1 MADDDG
7 DDRLMT
13 QEAFSDAHLRNDLR
27 FVEDGAELMEYLR
40 HQGRYSDPAAAP
52 RPGLILLDLNMP
64 KKDGWEALQEIKADP
79 NLKRIRIVVLTTS
92 KEEEDIYRSYD
103 LGAASYIQKPV
114 TSEALVKVI
123 KTLGRYWLDIVEL
136 PGDPDAASAPSI
148 RVLLVEDDEDDYCL
162 TRELLAEVPGYRV
175 ELEWAASYEAGLSAL
190 ARRAHD
196 VCLLDYRLGE
206 RSGLDLLRQAAAEDF
221 GTPFIV
227 LTGYSAFEL
236 DVEAMRAGA
245 ADYLLKDR
253 IDAAA
258 LERAIRY
265 TLERKRDHEAL
276 ANFNLLLEHRVQERT
291 TELEQANAALR
302 AAIDR
307 SGQAEEGLKESQERL
322 RLAMATAQ
330 MGYHYRDF
338 ETGMAI
344 YSDQLGALCGL
355 PSGSSFANYEQFLN
369 AVHPDDRER
378 VAEAVARATRDD
390 MDYVHEYRVIQ
401 PNGAVRWLADR
412 GRVYRDEHG
421 ERLYVLGLAW
431 DVTARKEAEIEREA
445 LYAEER
451 RLRER
456 AEAADRAKDD
466 FLALVSHELRTP
478 LNAIV
483 AWLHILETTP
493 EPDAATLAKAT
504 AFLKRSVDQQR
515 RLIGDLLDTARIASG
530 KLQLEVRALDPAA
543 VAEAA
548 LEVVRSAAE
557 ARGVEIYT
565 LIDAN
570 AGPIT
575 GDAGRLQQVL
585 WNLLSNAIK
594 FTPRGGR
601 VHLRIERVDPHVRI
615 VVSDTGAGI
624 DPELLPFVFD
634 RFRQSDTSSKRRHG
648 GLGLGLA
655 LVHYLV
661 QLHGGSVRAESPGED
676 RGATFIV
683 ELPVRAVR
691 LPAPSVPPAA
701 AGLGAREVEEEA
713 APGGAQTPSLA
724 GVRLLVVDD
733 QEDAREALA
742 TLLARHGAEVSAAS
756 SGSEALALLAQGVE
770 SAPPHVLVCD
780 IAMPELDGYA
790 VIGQLRALEKEHRI
804 PLSAQIPAIALT
816 AYAQP
821 KDRVRALRA
830 GFQTH
835 LAKPVDPAELIRVI
849 ASLVNEDV
857 KLPA

>member
-1 MADDDG
+1 MQA
-7 DDRLMT
+7 
-13 QEAFSDAHLRNDLR
+13 EA
-27 FVEDGAELMEYLR
+27 
-40 HQGRYSDPAAAP
+40 QAAP
-52 RPGLILLDLNMP
+52 L
-64 KKDGWEALQEIKADP
+64 
-79 NLKRIRIVVLTTS
+79 
-92 KEEEDIYRSYD
+92 
-103 LGAASYIQKPV
+103 
-114 TSEALVKVI
+114 
-123 KTLGRYWLDIVEL
+123 
-136 PGDPDAASAPSI
+136 
-148 RVLLVEDDEDDYCL
+148 RVLLVEDDEDDYRL

-175 ELEWAASYEAGLSAL
+175 ELDWATSYEAGLSAL

-196 VCLLDYRLGE
+196 VCLLDYRLGKNT
-206 RSGLDLLRQAAAEDF
+206 GLDLLHWAAAE
-221 GTPFIV
+221 GNQTPFIL
-227 LTGYSAFEL
+227 LTGQGAFEV
-236 DVEAMRAGA
+236 DREAMRAGA
-245 ADYLLKDR
+245 ADYLQKDR

-265 TLERKRDHEAL
+265 TLERKRDREAL
-276 ANFNLLLEHRVQERT
+276 ANFNQLLEHRVQERT

-302 AAIDR
+302 AAMDR
-307 SGQAEEGLKESQERL
+307 SRQAEEGLKESQERL
-322 RLAMATAQ
+322 RLAMTTAQ

-344 YSDQLGALCGL
+344 YSDQLGGLCGL

-369 AVHPDDRER
+369 AVHPHDRER
-378 VAEAVARATRDD
+378 VAETVARATREDT
-390 MDYVHEYRVIQ
+390 DYVHEYRIIR
-401 PNGAVRWLADR
+401 PDGTMRWLADR

-421 ERLYVLGLAW
+421 ERLYALGLAW
-431 DVTARKEAEIEREA
+431 DVTARREAEMEREA

-451 RLRER
+451 RLREG

-515 RLIGDLLDTARIASG
+515 RLIADLLDTARITSG
-530 KLQLEVRALDPAA
+530 KLQLEVRALEPAA

-565 LIDAN
+565 LIDPK

-634 RFRQSDTSSKRRHG
+634 RFRQSDSSSKRRHG

-661 QLHGGSVRAESPGED
+661 QLHGGSVRAESPGEG

-701 AGLGAREVEEEA
+701 AGLGGREVEEEA
-713 APGGAQTPSLA
+713 APGGAQTPSLT

>member
-1 MADDDG
+1 M
-7 DDRLMT
+7 
-13 QEAFSDAHLRNDLR
+13 Q
-27 FVEDGAELMEYLR
+27 AE
-40 HQGRYSDPAAAP
+40 
-52 RPGLILLDLNMP
+52 
-64 KKDGWEALQEIKADP
+64 
-79 NLKRIRIVVLTTS
+79 
-92 KEEEDIYRSYD
+92 
-103 LGAASYIQKPV
+103 
-114 TSEALVKVI
+114 
-123 KTLGRYWLDIVEL
+123 
-136 PGDPDAASAPSI
+136 ASAPSI
-148 RVLLVEDDEDDYCL
+148 RVLLVEDDEDDYRL
-162 TRELLAEVPGYRV
+162 TRELLAEVPGYRI
-175 ELEWAASYEAGLSAL
+175 ELDWADSYEAGLTAL
-190 ARRAHD
+190 ARRAYD

-206 RSGLDLLRQAAAEDF
+206 CTGLDLLRRAVAEDY

-276 ANFNLLLEHRVQERT
+276 ANFNQLLEHRVQERT
-291 TELEQANAALR
+291 AELEQANAALR
-302 AAIDR
+302 AAMDR
-307 SGQAEEGLKESQERL
+307 SRQAEEGLKESQERL
-322 RLAMATAQ
+322 RLAVATAQ

-378 VAEAVARATRDD
+378 VAEAVARATREDT
-390 MDYVHEYRVIQ
+390 DYVHEYRIIQ

-421 ERLYVLGLAW
+421 ERLYALGLAW

-478 LNAIV
+478 LNAMV

-530 KLQLEVRALDPAA
+530 KLQLEVRALDPAV

-601 VHLRIERVDPHVRI
+601 VHLRIERVDPHVRV

-683 ELPVRAVR
+683 DLPVRAVR

-701 AGLGAREVEEEA
+701 ARLGGPEVEERPRPA
-713 APGGAQTPSLA
+713 A
-724 GVRLLVVDD
+724 R
-733 QEDAREALA
+733 
-742 TLLARHGAEVSAAS
+742 RH
-756 SGSEALALLAQGVE
+756 
-770 SAPPHVLVCD
+770 
-780 IAMPELDGYA
+780 
-790 VIGQLRALEKEHRI
+790 
-804 PLSAQIPAIALT
+804 PLSPVCGCWWWTIRRTRARPW
-816 AYAQP
+816 P
-821 KDRVRALRA
+821 RCWRVTGPR
-830 GFQTH
+830 
-835 LAKPVDPAELIRVI
+835 
-849 ASLVNEDV
+849 
-857 KLPA
+857 

>member
-1 MADDDG
+1 MQG
-7 DDRLMT
+7 
-13 QEAFSDAHLRNDLR
+13 EA
-27 FVEDGAELMEYLR
+27 
-40 HQGRYSDPAAAP
+40 Q
-52 RPGLILLDLNMP
+52 
-64 KKDGWEALQEIKADP
+64 ALP
-79 NLKRIRIVVLTTS
+79 
-92 KEEEDIYRSYD
+92 
-103 LGAASYIQKPV
+103 
-114 TSEALVKVI
+114 
-123 KTLGRYWLDIVEL
+123 
-136 PGDPDAASAPSI
+136 I
-148 RVLLVEDDEDDYCL
+148 RVLLVEDDEDDYRL
-162 TRELLAEVPGYRV
+162 TRELLAEVPGYRI
-175 ELEWAASYEAGLSAL
+175 ELDWAESYEAGLSAL
-190 ARRAHD
+190 ARRTHD

-206 RSGLDLLRQAAAEDF
+206 CTGLDLLRRAAAENF

-236 DVEAMRAGA
+236 DIEAMRAGA

-265 TLERKRDHEAL
+265 TLERRRDREAL
-276 ANFNLLLEHRVQERT
+276 ANFNQLLERRVQERT
-291 TELEQANAALR
+291 TELKQANAALQAEMQR
-302 AAIDR
+302 AR
-307 SGQAEEGLKESQERL
+307 QAEEGLKESQERL
-322 RLAMATAQ
+322 RLAMTTAQ

-344 YSDQLGALCGL
+344 YSDQLGELCGL
-355 PSGSSFANYEQFLN
+355 PSESSFANYEQFLS
-369 AVHPDDRER
+369 AVHSDDRER
-378 VAEAVARATRDD
+378 VAETMARATREDT
-390 MDYVHEYRVIQ
+390 DYVHEYRIIR
-401 PNGAVRWLADR
+401 PDGTVRWLADR
-412 GRVYRDEHG
+412 GRVYRDEQG
-421 ERLYVLGLAW
+421 QPLYGIGLAW
-431 DVTARKEAEIEREA
+431 DITARKEAEMERDA

-478 LNAIV
+478 LNAMV

-504 AFLKRSVDQQR
+504 GFLKRSVDQQR

-530 KLQLEVRALDPAA
+530 KLQLEVRALEPAA
-543 VAEAA
+543 VAETA

-557 ARGVEIYT
+557 ARGIEIYT
-565 LIDAN
+565 LIDAY
-570 AGPIT
+570 AGPIM

-601 VHLRIERVDPHVRI
+601 VQLHIERVDPHVRI
-615 VVSDTGAGI
+615 DVSDTGAGI
-624 DPELLPFVFD
+624 DPELLPFIFE
-634 RFRQSDTSSKRRHG
+634 RFRQSDTSSRRRHG

-655 LVHYLV
+655 LVRELV
-661 QLHGGSVRAESPGED
+661 ELHGGSVRVESPGLG
-676 RGATFIV
+676 RGTTFTV
-683 ELPVRAVR
+683 DLPVRAVR
-691 LPAPSVPPAA
+691 LPAPPVSPT
-701 AGLGAREVEEEA
+701 
-713 APGGAQTPSLA
+713 PGGEGRKIDEQAEAPSLV

-742 TLLARHGAEVSAAS
+742 TVLARHGAEVSATG
-756 SGSEALALLAQGVE
+756 SGREALALLAETLE

-790 VIGQLRALEKEHRI
+790 VMGRLRALEKEHRI
-804 PLSAQIPAIALT
+804 PLSEQIPAIALT

-835 LAKPVDPAELIRVI
+835 LAKPVEPEELIRII
-849 ASLVNEDV
+849 ASLVNENV
-857 KLPA
+857 MPGLRKSKR

>member
-1 MADDDG
+1 MA
-7 DDRLMT
+7 
-13 QEAFSDAHLRNDLR
+13 EA
-27 FVEDGAELMEYLR
+27 
-40 HQGRYSDPAAAP
+40 QAP
-52 RPGLILLDLNMP
+52 P
-64 KKDGWEALQEIKADP
+64 
-79 NLKRIRIVVLTTS
+79 
-92 KEEEDIYRSYD
+92 
-103 LGAASYIQKPV
+103 
-114 TSEALVKVI
+114 
-123 KTLGRYWLDIVEL
+123 
-136 PGDPDAASAPSI
+136 I
-148 RVLLVEDDEDDYCL
+148 RVLLVEDDEDDYRL

-175 ELEWAASYEAGLSAL
+175 ELDWAPSFEAGLTAL

-206 RSGLDLLRQAAAEDF
+206 CSGLDLLRRAAAEDY
-221 GTPFIV
+221 GIPFIL
-227 LTGYSAFEL
+227 LTGHSAFEL

-265 TLERKRDHEAL
+265 TLERKRNREAL
-276 ANFNLLLEHRVQERT
+276 ANFNQLLERRVQERT
-291 TELEQANAALR
+291 TELEQSNAAL
-302 AAIDR
+302 
-307 SGQAEEGLKESQERL
+307 QAEMQRCRDAEEALKESQERL
-322 RLAMATAQ
+322 RLAMTTAQ

-344 YSDQLGALCGL
+344 YSDQLGGLCGL
-355 PSGSSFANYEQFLN
+355 PPGSSFATYEQFLN

-378 VAEAVARATRDD
+378 VAETVARASRQDT
-390 MDYVHEYRVIQ
+390 DYVDEFRMIW
-401 PNGAVRWLADR
+401 PDGTVRWLSDR

-421 ERLYVLGLAW
+421 QPLYGIGLAW
-431 DVTARKEAEIEREA
+431 DITARKEAEMEREA
-445 LYAEER
+445 LYAEEQ

-483 AWLHILETTP
+483 LWLNILETTP
-493 EPDAATLAKAT
+493 EPDAPALARAT
-504 AFLKRSVDQQR
+504 AYLKRSVDQQR
-515 RLIGDLLDTARIASG
+515 RLIDDLLDSARITSG

-543 VAEAA
+543 IAEAA
-548 LEVVRSAAE
+548 LDVVRPAAE

-565 LIDAN
+565 HIDAHT
-570 AGPIT
+570 GPIT
-575 GDAGRLQQVL
+575 GDAGRLQQVV

-601 VHLRIERVDPHVRI
+601 VHLHIERVEPFVRI

-624 DPELLPFVFD
+624 TREFLPLVFD
-634 RFRQSDTSSKRRHG
+634 RFRQSDSSSKGRHG

-661 QLHGGSVRAESPGED
+661 QLHGGSVRAESPGQG
-676 RGATFIV
+676 RGTTFTV
-683 ELPVRAVR
+683 DLPVRAVR
-691 LPAPSVPPAA
+691 LPVPPVLPASAGGGRKVEDEAAA
-701 AGLGAREVEEEA
+701 AGAK
-713 APGGAQTPSLA
+713 TPLLA
-724 GVRLLVVDD
+724 GMRLLVVDD

-742 TLLARHGAEVSAAS
+742 TMLARHGAEVSAAG
-756 SGSEALALLAQGVE
+756 SGREALALLAESLE

-790 VIGQLRALEKEHRI
+790 VIGQLRALEKERLI
-804 PLSAQIPAIALT
+804 PLSAQVPAIALT

-821 KDRVRALRA
+821 KDRVRALGA

-835 LAKPVDPAELIRVI
+835 LAKPVEPVELIRVI
-849 ASLVNEDV
+849 ASLVNENV
-857 KLPA
+857 KQGSG

>member
-1 MADDDG
+1 MLA
-7 DDRLMT
+7 
-13 QEAFSDAHLRNDLR
+13 EAQA
-27 FVEDGAELMEYLR
+27 
-40 HQGRYSDPAAAP
+40 PA
-52 RPGLILLDLNMP
+52 
-64 KKDGWEALQEIKADP
+64 
-79 NLKRIRIVVLTTS
+79 
-92 KEEEDIYRSYD
+92 
-103 LGAASYIQKPV
+103 
-114 TSEALVKVI
+114 
-123 KTLGRYWLDIVEL
+123 
-136 PGDPDAASAPSI
+136 I
-148 RVLLVEDDEDDYCL
+148 RVLLVEDDEDDYRL
-162 TRELLAEVPGYRV
+162 TRELLAELPGYRV
-175 ELEWAASYEAGLSAL
+175 ELDWAPSYEAGLTAL

-206 RSGLDLLRQAAAEDF
+206 CSGLDLLRRAVAEDY
-221 GTPFIV
+221 GIPFIL
-227 LTGYSAFEL
+227 LTGYGGAFGL
-236 DVEAMRAGA
+236 DVEAMREGA

-253 IDAAA
+253 IDAPA

-265 TLERKRDHEAL
+265 TLERKRDREAL
-276 ANFNLLLEHRVQERT
+276 ANFNQLLERRVQERT
-291 TELEQANAALR
+291 TELEQANAALL
-302 AAIDR
+302 AEMQR
-307 SGQAEEGLKESQERL
+307 SRHAEEGLKESQERL

-355 PSGSSFANYEQFLN
+355 PSGSSFATYEQFLS
-369 AVHPDDRER
+369 AVYPDDRER
-378 VAEAVARATRDD
+378 LKESVARAAREDT
-390 MDYVHEYRVIQ
+390 DYVHEYRIIR
-401 PNGAVRWLADR
+401 PDGTVRWLADR
-412 GRVYRDEHG
+412 GRVYRDEQV
-421 ERLYVLGLAW
+421 EPLYGIGLAW
-431 DVTARKEAEIEREA
+431 DITARKEAEMEREA
-445 LYAEER
+445 LHAEER

-483 AWLHILETTP
+483 LWLNILETTP
-493 EPDAATLAKAT
+493 EPDAAALARAT
-504 AFLKRSVDQQR
+504 AFLKRSVDHQR
-515 RLIGDLLDTARIASG
+515 RLIDDLLDTARIASG
-530 KLQLEVRALDPAA
+530 KLQIKVRALDPAA

-557 ARGVEIYT
+557 ARGVEIHT
-565 LIDAN
+565 LIDPN

-601 VHLRIERVDPHVRI
+601 VHLHIERADPHVRI
-615 VVSDTGAGI
+615 VVGDTGSGI

-634 RFRQSDTSSKRRHG
+634 RFRQSDSSGRRRHG

-661 QLHGGSVRAESPGED
+661 QLHGGSVRAESAG
-676 RGATFIV
+676 RGRGTTITV
-683 ELPVRAVR
+683 ELPVRDVG
-691 LPAPSVPPAA
+691 LPVPPVPPAP
-701 AGLGAREVEEEA
+701 AGEGRKVEAEAA
-713 APGGAQTPSLA
+713 APGAQIPSLA

-742 TLLARHGAEVSAAS
+742 TVLARHGAEVSAAG
-756 SGSEALALLAQGVE
+756 SGREALALLAEGLE
-770 SAPPHVLVCD
+770 SAPPHLLVCD

-790 VIGQLRALEKEHRI
+790 VIGRLRALEKEHRI
-804 PLSAQIPAIALT
+804 PLFAQIPAIALT

-835 LAKPVDPAELIRVI
+835 LAKPVEPAELIRVI
-849 ASLVNEDV
+849 ASLVNESV
-857 KLPA
+857 KQPAYAQAPAPS

>member
-1 MADDDG
+1 MQA
-7 DDRLMT
+7 
-13 QEAFSDAHLRNDLR
+13 EA
-27 FVEDGAELMEYLR
+27 
-40 HQGRYSDPAAAP
+40 PAP
-52 RPGLILLDLNMP
+52 P
-64 KKDGWEALQEIKADP
+64 
-79 NLKRIRIVVLTTS
+79 
-92 KEEEDIYRSYD
+92 
-103 LGAASYIQKPV
+103 
-114 TSEALVKVI
+114 
-123 KTLGRYWLDIVEL
+123 
-136 PGDPDAASAPSI
+136 I
-148 RVLLVEDDEDDYCL
+148 RVLLVEDDEDDYRL
-162 TRELLAEVPGYRV
+162 TRELLAEVPGYRI
-175 ELEWAASYEAGLSAL
+175 ELDWAESYEAGLSAL

-206 RSGLDLLRQAAAEDF
+206 CTGLDLLRRAAAEDY
-221 GTPFIV
+221 GIPFIV

-265 TLERKRDHEAL
+265 TLERKRDREAL
-276 ANFNLLLEHRVQERT
+276 ANFNQLLEHRVQERT

-307 SGQAEEGLKESQERL
+307 SRQAEEGLKESQERL

-355 PSGSSFANYEQFLN
+355 PSGSSFPNYEQFLN

-378 VAEAVARATRDD
+378 VAEAVARATREDT
-390 MDYVHEYRVIQ
+390 DYVHEYRIIQ

-421 ERLYVLGLAW
+421 ERLYALGLAW

-530 KLQLEVRALDPAA
+530 KLQLEVRALDPAV

-701 AGLGAREVEEEA
+701 AGLGGREVEEEA

-742 TLLARHGAEVSAAS
+742 TLLARHGAEVSAAG
-756 SGSEALALLAQGVE
+756 SGSEALALLAEEPRKRAAARARLRHRDARAGRLCGDRQTPGLGE
-770 SAPPHVLVCD
+770 GAPD
-780 IAMPELDGYA
+780 
-790 VIGQLRALEKEHRI
+790 
-804 PLSAQIPAIALT
+804 T
-816 AYAQP
+816 A
-821 KDRVRALRA
+821 VRADPGDRA
-830 GFQTH
+830 HGLCAAQGPGTRATRGLPDAPREARRACGADTGHREPREREREAAGIAVQT
-835 LAKPVDPAELIRVI
+835 PAP
-849 ASLVNEDV
+849 S
-857 KLPA
+857 

>member
-1 MADDDG
+1 M
-7 DDRLMT
+7 
-13 QEAFSDAHLRNDLR
+13 Q
-27 FVEDGAELMEYLR
+27 AET
-40 HQGRYSDPAAAP
+40 PAP
-52 RPGLILLDLNMP
+52 P
-64 KKDGWEALQEIKADP
+64 
-79 NLKRIRIVVLTTS
+79 
-92 KEEEDIYRSYD
+92 
-103 LGAASYIQKPV
+103 
-114 TSEALVKVI
+114 
-123 KTLGRYWLDIVEL
+123 
-136 PGDPDAASAPSI
+136 I
-148 RVLLVEDDEDDYCL
+148 RVLLIEDDEDDYRL

-190 ARRAHD
+190 ARRQHD

-206 RSGLDLLRQAAAEDF
+206 CTGLDLLRRAAAEDY
-221 GTPFIV
+221 GIPFIL

-253 IDAAA
+253 IDAAT

-265 TLERKRDHEAL
+265 ALERKRDRDTL
-276 ANFNLLLEHRVQERT
+276 RKFNELLEHRVQERT
-291 TELEQANAALR
+291 AELEQANAALQ
-302 AAIDR
+302 AETHR
-307 SGQAEEGLKESQERL
+307 SRQAEEELKESQERL
-322 RLAMATAQ
+322 RLAMTTAQ

-344 YSDQLGALCGL
+344 YSDQLGGLCGL
-355 PSGSSFANYEQFLN
+355 PPGSSFATYEQFLN
-369 AVHPDDRER
+369 AVHADDRER
-378 VAEAVARATRDD
+378 VAETVAQAARDD
-390 MDYVHEYRVIQ
+390 TDYVEEFRIIR
-401 PNGAVRWLADR
+401 PDGAVRWLADR

-421 ERLYVLGLAW
+421 EPLYRIGLAW
-431 DVTARKEAEIEREA
+431 DITAAKEAEIEREA
-445 LYAEER
+445 LYAEEQ

-466 FLALVSHELRTP
+466 FLALLSHELRTP
-478 LNAIV
+478 LNAMV
-483 AWLHILETTP
+483 AWLHVLETTP
-493 EPDAATLAKAT
+493 EPDAAALAKAT

-515 RLIGDLLDTARIASG
+515 RLIDDLLDSARITRG

-565 LIDAN
+565 LIDAH

-575 GDAGRLQQVL
+575 GDAGRLQQVV

-601 VHLRIERVDPHVRI
+601 VHLHIERVDSHVRI
-615 VVSDTGAGI
+615 VVGDTGVGI

-634 RFRQSDTSSKRRHG
+634 RFRQSDTSSRRRQG

-655 LVHYLV
+655 LVREMV
-661 QLHGGSVRAESPGED
+661 ALHGGSVQAESPGLG
-676 RGATFIV
+676 RGTTFTV
-683 ELPVRAVR
+683 DLPLRAVS
-691 LPAPSVPPAA
+691 LPAPPAPPAA
-701 AGLGAREVEEEA
+701 AEGGRRVEAEIA
-713 APGGAQTPSLA
+713 VSSAKTPSLA

-742 TLLARHGAEVSAAS
+742 TVLARHGAEVSAAG
-756 SGSEALALLAQGVE
+756 SGCEALALLAE
-770 SAPPHVLVCD
+770 SLKSAPPHVLVCD

-790 VIGQLRALEKEHRI
+790 VMGKLRALEKEHRI
-804 PLSAQIPAIALT
+804 PLSAQVPAIALT

-821 KDRVRALRA
+821 KDRVQALRA

-835 LAKPVDPAELIRVI
+835 LAKPVEPAALIRAI
-849 ASLVNEDV
+849 ASLVNE
-857 KLPA
+857 KQPA

>member
-1 MADDDG
+1 MQA
-7 DDRLMT
+7 
-13 QEAFSDAHLRNDLR
+13 EA
-27 FVEDGAELMEYLR
+27 
-40 HQGRYSDPAAAP
+40 Q
-52 RPGLILLDLNMP
+52 
-64 KKDGWEALQEIKADP
+64 
-79 NLKRIRIVVLTTS
+79 
-92 KEEEDIYRSYD
+92 
-103 LGAASYIQKPV
+103 
-114 TSEALVKVI
+114 
-123 KTLGRYWLDIVEL
+123 
-136 PGDPDAASAPSI
+136 APSI
-148 RVLLVEDDEDDYCL
+148 RVLLVEDDEDDYRL

-206 RSGLDLLRQAAAEDF
+206 CTGLDLLRRAAAEDY
-221 GTPFIV
+221 GIPFIV
-227 LTGYSAFEL
+227 LTGYGAFEH
-236 DVEAMRAGA
+236 DAEAMREGA

-344 YSDQLGALCGL
+344 YSDQLGGLCGL

-369 AVHPDDRER
+369 AVHPHDRER
-378 VAEAVARATRDD
+378 VAETVARATREDT
-390 MDYVHEYRVIQ
+390 DYVHEYRIIR
-401 PNGAVRWLADR
+401 PDGTVRWLADR

-421 ERLYVLGLAW
+421 ERLYALGLAW
-431 DVTARKEAEIEREA
+431 DVTARREAEMEREA

-451 RLRER
+451 RLREG

-515 RLIGDLLDTARIASG
+515 RLIADLLDTARITSG
-530 KLQLEVRALDPAA
+530 KLQLEVRALEPAA

-565 LIDAN
+565 LIDPK

-634 RFRQSDTSSKRRHG
+634 RFRQSDSSSKRRHG

-661 QLHGGSVRAESPGED
+661 QLHGGSVRAESPGEG

-701 AGLGAREVEEEA
+701 AGLGGGEVEEA
-713 APGGAQTPSLA
+713 APGGAQTPSLV
-724 GVRLLVVDD
+724 GVP
-733 QEDAREALA
+733 
-742 TLLARHGAEVSAAS
+742 VS
-756 SGSEALALLAQGVE
+756 
-770 SAPPHVLVCD
+770 
-780 IAMPELDGYA
+780 Y
-790 VIGQLRALEKEHRI
+790 
-804 PLSAQIPAIALT
+804 
-816 AYAQP
+816 
-821 KDRVRALRA
+821 
-830 GFQTH
+830 TH
-835 LAKPVDPAELIRVI
+835 LT
-849 ASLVNEDV
+849 
-857 KLPA
+857 LPTKRIV

>member
-1 MADDDG
+1 M
-7 DDRLMT
+7 
-13 QEAFSDAHLRNDLR
+13 
-27 FVEDGAELMEYLR
+27 
-40 HQGRYSDPAAAP
+40 
-52 RPGLILLDLNMP
+52 PG
-64 KKDGWEALQEIKADP
+64 K
-79 NLKRIRIVVLTTS
+79 
-92 KEEEDIYRSYD
+92 
-103 LGAASYIQKPV
+103 
-114 TSEALVKVI
+114 
-123 KTLGRYWLDIVEL
+123 
-136 PGDPDAASAPSI
+136 APSI
-148 RVLLVEDDEDDYCL
+148 RVLLVEDDEDDYRL
-162 TRELLAEVPGYRV
+162 TRELLAEVPGYRIK
-175 ELEWAASYEAGLSAL
+175 LDWADSYEAGLTAL
-190 ARRAHD
+190 ARRTHD

-206 RSGLDLLRQAAAEDF
+206 CTGLDLLRRAAAEDY

-265 TLERKRDHEAL
+265 TLERKRDREAL
-276 ANFNLLLEHRVQERT
+276 ANFNQLLEQRVQERT

-302 AAIDR
+302 AAVDR
-307 SGQAEEGLKESQERL
+307 SRQAEEELKESQERL
-322 RLAMATAQ
+322 HLAMATAQ

-378 VAEAVARATRDD
+378 VARATREDT
-390 MDYVHEYRVIQ
+390 DYVHEYRVIQ

-543 VAEAA
+543 VAEAT

-565 LIDAN
+565 LIDPN

-601 VHLRIERVDPHVRI
+601 VQLHIERVDPHVRI
-615 VVSDTGAGI
+615 AVSDTGAGI
-624 DPELLPFVFD
+624 DSELLPFVFD
-634 RFRQSDTSSKRRHG
+634 RFRQSDTSSRRRHG

-655 LVHYLV
+655 LVRELV
-661 QLHGGSVRAESPGED
+661 ELHGGSVRVESPGQG
-676 RGATFIV
+676 RGTTFTV
-683 ELPVRAVR
+683 DLPIRAVR
-691 LPAPSVPPAA
+691 LPASPLPPAVA
-701 AGLGAREVEEEA
+701 EEGGKVEDEA
-713 APGGAQTPSLA
+713 APSGAKTSSLA

-742 TLLARHGAEVSAAS
+742 TVLARHGAEVSAAS
-756 SGSEALALLAQGVE
+756 SGSEALALLTEGLE

-790 VIGQLRALEKEHRI
+790 VIGQLRALEKERRI
-804 PLSAQIPAIALT
+804 PLSAQVPAIALT

-821 KDRVRALRA
+821 KDRVHALRA

-835 LAKPVDPAELIRVI
+835 LAKPVEPAELVRVI
-849 ASLVNEDV
+849 AGLVNENV
-857 KLPA
+857 KKRVQTPAPS

>member
-1 MADDDG
+1 MQA
-7 DDRLMT
+7 
-13 QEAFSDAHLRNDLR
+13 EA
-27 FVEDGAELMEYLR
+27 
-40 HQGRYSDPAAAP
+40 QAP
-52 RPGLILLDLNMP
+52 P
-64 KKDGWEALQEIKADP
+64 
-79 NLKRIRIVVLTTS
+79 
-92 KEEEDIYRSYD
+92 
-103 LGAASYIQKPV
+103 
-114 TSEALVKVI
+114 
-123 KTLGRYWLDIVEL
+123 
-136 PGDPDAASAPSI
+136 I
-148 RVLLVEDDEDDYCL
+148 RVLLVEDDEDDYRL

-175 ELEWAASYEAGLSAL
+175 HLDWAPSYEAGLTAL

-206 RSGLDLLRQAAAEDF
+206 CTGLDLLRRAAAEDYRI
-221 GTPFIV
+221 PFIL
-227 LTGYSAFEL
+227 LTGHSAFEL

-245 ADYLLKDR
+245 ADYLQKDR
-253 IDAAA
+253 IDATA

-265 TLERKRDHEAL
+265 TLERKRDREAL
-276 ANFNLLLEHRVQERT
+276 ANFNQLLEHRVQERT
-291 TELEQANAALR
+291 TELEQANAALQ
-302 AAIDR
+302 AAMHR
-307 SGQAEEGLKESQERL
+307 SHQAEEGLKESQERL
-322 RLAMATAQ
+322 RLAMSTAQ

-338 ETGMAI
+338 ESGRAI
-344 YSDQLGALCGL
+344 YSDQLGGLCGL
-355 PSGSSFANYEQFLN
+355 PPGSSFANYEQFLN
-369 AVHPDDRER
+369 AVHPGDRER
-378 VAEAVARATRDD
+378 VAETVARAAREDT
-390 MDYVHEYRVIQ
+390 DYVEEFRIIRPDGTVH
-401 PNGAVRWLADR
+401 WLADR

-421 ERLYVLGLAW
+421 APLYGIGLAW
-431 DVTARKEAEIEREA
+431 DITAAKEAELEREA

-478 LNAIV
+478 LNAMV
-483 AWLHILETTP
+483 TWLHILETTP
-493 EPDAATLAKAT
+493 EPDAAAALAKAT
-504 AFLKRSVDQQR
+504 PFLKRSVDQQR
-515 RLIGDLLDTARIASG
+515 RLIEDLLDSARITSG
-530 KLQLEVRALDPAA
+530 KLHLEVRALDPAA

-548 LEVVRSAAE
+548 LDVVRSAAE
-557 ARGVEIYT
+557 ARGIEIYT
-565 LIDAN
+565 LIDAH

-575 GDAGRLQQVL
+575 GDAERLQQVL

-601 VHLRIERVDPHVRI
+601 VHLRIERVDRLVRI

-624 DPELLPFVFD
+624 DPELLPFVFE
-634 RFRQSDTSSKRRHG
+634 RFRQSDTSSTRRHG

-655 LVHYLV
+655 LVREMV
-661 QLHGGSVRAESPGED
+661 ALHGGSVRAESPGLG
-676 RGATFIV
+676 RGTTFTL

-691 LPAPSVPPAA
+691 LPAPPFPPPAP
-701 AGLGAREVEEEA
+701 ARGGRKVEDEA
-713 APGGAQTPSLA
+713 AVSSAKTPSLA
-724 GVRLLVVDD
+724 GVRLVVVDD

-742 TLLARHGAEVSAAS
+742 TVLARHGAEVSAAG
-756 SGSEALALLAQGVE
+756 SGGEALALLTEGLE

-835 LAKPVDPAELIRVI
+835 LAKPVEPEALIRVI
-849 ASLVNEDV
+849 ASLVSE
-857 KLPA
+857 KQPA

>member
-1 MADDDG
+1 M
-7 DDRLMT
+7 
-13 QEAFSDAHLRNDLR
+13 
-27 FVEDGAELMEYLR
+27 
-40 HQGRYSDPAAAP
+40 
-52 RPGLILLDLNMP
+52 RP
-64 KKDGWEALQEIKADP
+64 
-79 NLKRIRIVVLTTS
+79 VLARWRAVRTTCVCS
-92 KEEEDIYRSYD
+92 TTGS
-103 LGAASYIQKPV
+103 
-114 TSEALVKVI
+114 
-123 KTLGRYWLDIVEL
+123 
-136 PGDPDAASAPSI
+136 ASAPGSTS
-148 RVLLVEDDEDDYCL
+148 C
-162 TRELLAEVPGYRV
+162 
-175 ELEWAASYEAGLSAL
+175 AG
-190 ARRAHD
+190 RRP
-196 VCLLDYRLGE
+196 RTTG
-206 RSGLDLLRQAAAEDF
+206 S
-221 GTPFIV
+221 PFIV
-227 LTGYSAFEL
+227 LTGHSAFEL

-265 TLERKRDHEAL
+265 TLERKRDREAL
-276 ANFNLLLEHRVQERT
+276 ANFNQLLEHRVQERT
-291 TELEQANAALR
+291 AELEQANAALR
-302 AAIDR
+302 AAMDR
-307 SGQAEEGLKESQERL
+307 SRQAEEGLKESQERL

-378 VAEAVARATRDD
+378 VAEAVARATREDT
-390 MDYVHEYRVIQ
+390 DYVHEYRIIQ

-421 ERLYVLGLAW
+421 ERLYALGLAW

-683 ELPVRAVR
+683 DLPVRAVR

-701 AGLGAREVEEEA
+701 AGLGGPEVERGRARRRADTLSRRCAAAGGGRSGGRARGLGHAAGAPRGRGERRELGERGARIARPGPRKRAAPRARLRHRDARAGRLCGDRPTPGLGEGAPDTAVRADPGDCAHGLCAAQGPGTRATRGLPDAPREARRACGADTGHREPRERGREA
-713 APGGAQTPSLA
+713 AGSRRRHRAEDSLAIGMDRLQAMRVRTGTRRQDWSKVIKSFASQAVPSL
-724 GVRLLVVDD
+724 
-733 QEDAREALA
+733 
-742 TLLARHGAEVSAAS
+742 
-756 SGSEALALLAQGVE
+756 
-770 SAPPHVLVCD
+770 
-780 IAMPELDGYA
+780 
-790 VIGQLRALEKEHRI
+790 
-804 PLSAQIPAIALT
+804 
-816 AYAQP
+816 
-821 KDRVRALRA
+821 
-830 GFQTH
+830 
-835 LAKPVDPAELIRVI
+835 
-849 ASLVNEDV
+849 
-857 KLPA
+857 

>member
-1 MADDDG
+1 MQA
-7 DDRLMT
+7 
-13 QEAFSDAHLRNDLR
+13 EA
-27 FVEDGAELMEYLR
+27 
-40 HQGRYSDPAAAP
+40 QAP
-52 RPGLILLDLNMP
+52 P
-64 KKDGWEALQEIKADP
+64 
-79 NLKRIRIVVLTTS
+79 
-92 KEEEDIYRSYD
+92 
-103 LGAASYIQKPV
+103 
-114 TSEALVKVI
+114 
-123 KTLGRYWLDIVEL
+123 
-136 PGDPDAASAPSI
+136 I
-148 RVLLVEDDEDDYCL
+148 RVLLVEDAEDDYRL
-162 TRELLAEVPGYRV
+162 TRELLAEVSGYRV
-175 ELEWAASYEAGLSAL
+175 QLDWAPSYEAGLTAL
-190 ARRAHD
+190 ARRAYD

-206 RSGLDLLRQAAAEDF
+206 WSGLDLLRRAAAEDY
-221 GTPFIV
+221 GIPFIL
-227 LTGYSAFEL
+227 LTGYGAFGL

-265 TLERKRDHEAL
+265 TLERKRDREAL
-276 ANFNLLLEHRVQERT
+276 ANFNRLLERRVQERT
-291 TELEQANAALR
+291 TELEQANAALE
-302 AAIDR
+302 AEMQR
-307 SGQAEEGLKESQERL
+307 SRHAEEGLKESQERL
-322 RLAMATAQ
+322 RLAMTTAQ

-338 ETGMAI
+338 DTGMAI
-344 YSDQLGALCGL
+344 YSDQLGQLCGL
-355 PSGSSFANYEQFLN
+355 PPGSSFATYEQFLN

-378 VAEAVARATRDD
+378 VADAMGRAARENT
-390 MDYVHEYRVIQ
+390 DYVEEFRVTW
-401 PNGAVRWLADR
+401 PDGTVRWLSDR

-421 ERLYVLGLAW
+421 EPLYGIGLAW
-431 DVTARKEAEIEREA
+431 DITARKEAEIEREA
-445 LYAEER
+445 LHTGER
-451 RLRER
+451 RSRER

-483 AWLHILETTP
+483 LWLNILETTP
-493 EPDAATLAKAT
+493 EPDAAALARAT

-515 RLIGDLLDTARIASG
+515 RLIDDLLDTARIASG

-557 ARGVEIYT
+557 ARGVEIHT
-565 LIDAN
+565 LMDAN
-570 AGPIT
+570 AGPIA

-601 VHLRIERVDPHVRI
+601 VHLHIERVDSHVRI
-615 VVSDTGAGI
+615 VVGDTGAGI
-624 DPELLPFVFD
+624 DPELLPFVFE
-634 RFRQSDTSSKRRHG
+634 RFRQLDTSGKRRQG

-661 QLHGGSVRAESPGED
+661 QLHGGSVRAESLGQG
-676 RGATFIV
+676 RGTTFTV
-683 ELPVRAVR
+683 DLPVGAVR
-691 LPAPSVPPAA
+691 LPVPPVPPAP
-701 AGLGAREVEEEA
+701 AGDRRKGDDEA
-713 APGGAQTPSLA
+713 AVSGAKTPSLA

-742 TLLARHGAEVSAAS
+742 MVLSRHGAEVSAAG
-756 SGSEALALLAQGVE
+756 SGGEALALLAESLE

-790 VIGQLRALEKEHRI
+790 MIGKLRALEMEHRI

-821 KDRVRALRA
+821 KDRLQALRA

-835 LAKPVDPAELIRVI
+835 IGKPVEPAELIRVI
-849 ASLVNEDV
+849 ASLVNENV
-857 KLPA
+857 KQGPG

>member
-1 MADDDG
+1 MQA
-7 DDRLMT
+7 
-13 QEAFSDAHLRNDLR
+13 EA
-27 FVEDGAELMEYLR
+27 
-40 HQGRYSDPAAAP
+40 P
-52 RPGLILLDLNMP
+52 
-64 KKDGWEALQEIKADP
+64 
-79 NLKRIRIVVLTTS
+79 
-92 KEEEDIYRSYD
+92 
-103 LGAASYIQKPV
+103 
-114 TSEALVKVI
+114 
-123 KTLGRYWLDIVEL
+123 
-136 PGDPDAASAPSI
+136 APSI
-148 RVLLVEDDEDDYCL
+148 RVLLVEDDEDDYRL
-162 TRELLAEVPGYRV
+162 TRELLAEVPGYRI
-175 ELEWAASYEAGLSAL
+175 ELDWAPSYEAGLSAL

-196 VCLLDYRLGE
+196 LCLLDYRLGE
-206 RSGLDLLRQAAAEDF
+206 CSGVDLLRRAAAEDF
-221 GTPFIV
+221 GIPFIL
-227 LTGYSAFEL
+227 LTGYNAFEF

-253 IDAAA
+253 IDATT
-258 LERAIRY
+258 LERAMRY
-265 TLERKRDHEAL
+265 TLERKRDREAL
-276 ANFNLLLEHRVQERT
+276 ANFNQLLERRVQERT

-302 AAIDR
+302 AAMDR
-307 SGQAEEGLKESQERL
+307 SRQAEEGLKESQERL
-322 RLAMATAQ
+322 RLAMTTAQ

-338 ETGMAI
+338 ETGWAI
-344 YSDQLGALCGL
+344 YGDQLGALCGL
-355 PSGSSFANYEQFLN
+355 PPGSSFANDEQFLN

-378 VAEAVARATRDD
+378 VAETVARATRDD
-390 MDYVHEYRVIQ
+390 TDYVHEYRVIQ

-412 GRVYRDEHG
+412 GKVYRDEHG
-421 ERLYVLGLAW
+421 ERLYSLGLAW

-445 LYAEER
+445 LHAEER

-515 RLIGDLLDTARIASG
+515 RLIDDLLDTARIASG

-548 LEVVRSAAE
+548 LEVVRAAAE

-565 LIDAN
+565 LIDAH

-601 VHLRIERVDPHVRI
+601 VQLHIERVDPHVRI
-615 VVSDTGAGI
+615 AVSDTGAGI
-624 DPELLPFVFD
+624 DPELLPVVFE
-634 RFRQSDTSSKRRHG
+634 RFRQSDISSRRRHG

-655 LVHYLV
+655 LVRELV
-661 QLHGGSVRAESPGED
+661 ELHGGSVRVESPGAG
-676 RGATFIV
+676 RGTTFTV
-683 ELPVRAVR
+683 DLPIRAVR
-691 LPAPSVPPAA
+691 LPALSVPAVPAEE
-701 AGLGAREVEEEA
+701 GRKVEDEA
-713 APGGAQTPSLA
+713 APSGAKTSSLA
-724 GVRLLVVDD
+724 GVRVLVVDD

-742 TLLARHGAEVSAAS
+742 TVLARQGAEVSAAG
-756 SGSEALALLAQGVE
+756 SGYEALALLAEGLE

-790 VIGQLRALEKEHRI
+790 VIGKLRALEKEHRI

-835 LAKPVDPAELIRVI
+835 LAKPVEPAELIRVI
-849 ASLVNEDV
+849 ASLVHENV
-857 KLPA
+857 KQPIQTPAPG

>member
-1 MADDDG
+1 M
-7 DDRLMT
+7 
-13 QEAFSDAHLRNDLR
+13 Q
-27 FVEDGAELMEYLR
+27 AEG
-40 HQGRYSDPAAAP
+40 QSPP
-52 RPGLILLDLNMP
+52 
-64 KKDGWEALQEIKADP
+64 
-79 NLKRIRIVVLTTS
+79 
-92 KEEEDIYRSYD
+92 
-103 LGAASYIQKPV
+103 
-114 TSEALVKVI
+114 
-123 KTLGRYWLDIVEL
+123 
-136 PGDPDAASAPSI
+136 I
-148 RVLLVEDDEDDYCL
+148 RVLLVEDDEDDYRL

-175 ELEWAASYEAGLSAL
+175 ELDWAPSYEAGLTAL
-190 ARRAHD
+190 ARREHD
-196 VCLLDYRLGE
+196 LCLLDYRLGE
-206 RSGLDLLRQAAAEDF
+206 CTGLDLLRRAAAEDF

-253 IDAAA
+253 IDASA

-265 TLERKRDHEAL
+265 TLERKRHREAL
-276 ANFNLLLEHRVQERT
+276 ANFNQRLERRVQERT
-291 TELEQANAALR
+291 TELEQTNAALQAEMR
-302 AAIDR
+302 R
-307 SGQAEEGLKESQERL
+307 SRQAEEGLKESQERL
-322 RLAMATAQ
+322 RLAMTTAQ

-338 ETGMAI
+338 DTGMAI

-355 PSGSSFANYEQFLN
+355 SSGSSFANYDDFLN
-369 AVHPDDRER
+369 AIHPGDRKCL
-378 VAEAVARATRDD
+378 AEAMARATREDT
-390 MDYVHEYRVIQ
+390 DYVEEFRMVW
-401 PNGAVRWLADR
+401 PDGTVRWLADR
-412 GRVYRDEHG
+412 GRVYRDERG
-421 ERLYVLGLAW
+421 EPLYGIGLAW
-431 DVTARKEAEIEREA
+431 DITARKEAEIEREA

-483 AWLHILETTP
+483 LWLNILETTP
-493 EPDAATLAKAT
+493 EPDAATLARAT

-515 RLIGDLLDTARIASG
+515 RLIDDLLDTARIASG
-530 KLQLEVRALDPAA
+530 KLQLEVRTLDLAA

-557 ARGVEIYT
+557 ARGVEIHT
-565 LIDAN
+565 LIDLN

-601 VHLRIERVDPHVRI
+601 VHLHIERVEPFVRI
-615 VVSDTGAGI
+615 TVGDTGAGI
-624 DPELLPFVFD
+624 DPELLPFVFE
-634 RFRQSDTSSKRRHG
+634 RFRQLDASGKRRHG

-661 QLHGGSVRAESPGED
+661 QLHGGSVRAESPGPG
-676 RGATFIV
+676 RGTTFTV
-683 ELPVRAVR
+683 DLPVCAAR
-691 LPAPSVPPAA
+691 LPVPPLLPAA
-701 AGLGAREVEEEA
+701 AREGRKVEDEA
-713 APGGAQTPSLA
+713 AASGAKTHSLA
-724 GVRLLVVDD
+724 GVRLLVADD

-742 TLLARHGAEVSAAS
+742 TVLARHGAEVSTAG
-756 SGSEALALLAQGVE
+756 SGGEALALLAE
-770 SAPPHVLVCD
+770 SLESTPPHVLVCD

-790 VIGQLRALEKEHRI
+790 VIGKLRALEKERRI

-821 KDRVRALRA
+821 EDRVRALGA
-830 GFQTH
+830 GFQMH
-835 LAKPVDPAELIRVI
+835 VAKPVEPAELIRVI
-849 ASLVNEDV
+849 ASLVNENL
-857 KLPA
+857 K

>member
-1 MADDDG
+1 M
-7 DDRLMT
+7 
-13 QEAFSDAHLRNDLR
+13 
-27 FVEDGAELMEYLR
+27 
-40 HQGRYSDPAAAP
+40 
-52 RPGLILLDLNMP
+52 
-64 KKDGWEALQEIKADP
+64 
-79 NLKRIRIVVLTTS
+79 
-92 KEEEDIYRSYD
+92 
-103 LGAASYIQKPV
+103 
-114 TSEALVKVI
+114 
-123 KTLGRYWLDIVEL
+123 
-136 PGDPDAASAPSI
+136 
-148 RVLLVEDDEDDYCL
+148 
-162 TRELLAEVPGYRV
+162 
-175 ELEWAASYEAGLSAL
+175 
-190 ARRAHD
+190 
-196 VCLLDYRLGE
+196 
-206 RSGLDLLRQAAAEDF
+206 
-221 GTPFIV
+221 

-245 ADYLLKDR
+245 ADYLLKDW

-265 TLERKRDHEAL
+265 TLERKRDREAL
-276 ANFNLLLEHRVQERT
+276 ANFNQPSRAPGAGTDHRAGAGECG
-291 TELEQANAALR
+291 AP

-307 SGQAEEGLKESQERL
+307 SRQAEEGLKESQERL

-355 PSGSSFANYEQFLN
+355 PARSSFANYEQFLN
-369 AVHPDDRER
+369 AVHPDDCER
-378 VAEAVARATRDD
+378 VAETVARATREDT
-390 MDYVHEYRVIQ
+390 DYVHEYRVIQ

-421 ERLYVLGLAW
+421 ERLYALGLAW

-575 GDAGRLQQVL
+575 GDAR
-585 WNLLSNAIK
+585 
-594 FTPRGGR
+594 
-601 VHLRIERVDPHVRI
+601 
-615 VVSDTGAGI
+615 
-624 DPELLPFVFD
+624 
-634 RFRQSDTSSKRRHG
+634 
-648 GLGLGLA
+648 
-655 LVHYLV
+655 
-661 QLHGGSVRAESPGED
+661 
-676 RGATFIV
+676 
-683 ELPVRAVR
+683 
-691 LPAPSVPPAA
+691 
-701 AGLGAREVEEEA
+701 
-713 APGGAQTPSLA
+713 
-724 GVRLLVVDD
+724 
-733 QEDAREALA
+733 
-742 TLLARHGAEVSAAS
+742 
-756 SGSEALALLAQGVE
+756 
-770 SAPPHVLVCD
+770 
-780 IAMPELDGYA
+780 
-790 VIGQLRALEKEHRI
+790 
-804 PLSAQIPAIALT
+804 ALT
-816 AYAQP
+816 ASPLESALQCHQVHAP
-821 KDRVRALRA
+821 RGPRPFAHRARGPARADRRERHGCGDRPRASPLRVRPLS
-830 GFQTH
+830 
-835 LAKPVDPAELIRVI
+835 PVGYLE
-849 ASLVNEDV
+849 
-857 KLPA
+857 

>member
-1 MADDDG
+1 MQA
-7 DDRLMT
+7 
-13 QEAFSDAHLRNDLR
+13 EA
-27 FVEDGAELMEYLR
+27 
-40 HQGRYSDPAAAP
+40 
-52 RPGLILLDLNMP
+52 
-64 KKDGWEALQEIKADP
+64 EALP
-79 NLKRIRIVVLTTS
+79 
-92 KEEEDIYRSYD
+92 
-103 LGAASYIQKPV
+103 
-114 TSEALVKVI
+114 
-123 KTLGRYWLDIVEL
+123 
-136 PGDPDAASAPSI
+136 I
-148 RVLLVEDDEDDYCL
+148 RVLLVEDDEDDYRL

-175 ELEWAASYEAGLSAL
+175 ELDWAASYEAGLTAL

-206 RSGLDLLRQAAAEDF
+206 CSGLDLLRRAAAEDY
-221 GTPFIV
+221 GIPFIL

-253 IDAAA
+253 IDAAV

-265 TLERKRDHEAL
+265 TLERKRDREAL
-276 ANFNLLLEHRVQERT
+276 ANFNQLLEHRVQERT

-302 AAIDR
+302 AAMHQ
-307 SGQAEEGLKESQERL
+307 SQQAEEGLKESQERL
-322 RLAMATAQ
+322 RLAMTTAQ

-338 ETGMAI
+338 ETGMTI
-344 YSDQLGALCGL
+344 YSDQLGGLCGL

-369 AVHPDDRER
+369 AVHPDDRGR
-378 VAEAVARATRDD
+378 VAETVARATREDT
-390 MDYVHEYRVIQ
+390 DYVHEYRIIQ
-401 PNGAVRWLADR
+401 PDGTVRWLADR

-421 ERLYVLGLAW
+421 ERLYALGLAW

-478 LNAIV
+478 LNAMV
-483 AWLHILETTP
+483 AWVHILETTP
-493 EPDAATLAKAT
+493 NPDAAALARAT
-504 AFLKRSVDQQR
+504 AYLKRSVDQQR
-515 RLIGDLLDTARIASG
+515 RLIDDLLDSARITRG
-530 KLQLEVRALDPAA
+530 KLQIEVRALDPAA

-548 LEVVRSAAE
+548 LDAVRSAAE

-565 LIDAN
+565 LIDAH

-601 VHLRIERVDPHVRI
+601 VQLHIERVDPHVRI

-624 DPELLPFVFD
+624 DPELLPFVFE
-634 RFRQSDTSSKRRHG
+634 RFRQSDSSSRRRHG

-655 LVHYLV
+655 LVRDIAA
-661 QLHGGSVRAESPGED
+661 LHGGSVRAESPGF
-676 RGATFIV
+676 GLGTTFTV
-683 ELPVRAVR
+683 ELPIRAVR
-691 LPAPSVPPAA
+691 LPALAVPPAPAGGRRKVGEDA
-701 AGLGAREVEEEA
+701 ATTGAK
-713 APGGAQTPSLA
+713 TPSLA

-742 TLLARHGAEVSAAS
+742 TVLARHGAVVNAAG
-756 SGSEALALLAQGVE
+756 SGGEALALLAEGLAG
-770 SAPPHVLVCD
+770 APPHVLVCD

-790 VIGQLRALEKEHRI
+790 VIGKLRALEKEHRI

-816 AYAQP
+816 AYAEP

-835 LAKPVDPAELIRVI
+835 LAKPVEPAELIRVI
-849 ASLVNEDV
+849 ASLLGEDV
-857 KLPA
+857 KQGASGRCA

>member
-1 MADDDG
+1 
-7 DDRLMT
+7 
-13 QEAFSDAHLRNDLR
+13 
-27 FVEDGAELMEYLR
+27 
-40 HQGRYSDPAAAP
+40 
-52 RPGLILLDLNMP
+52 
-64 KKDGWEALQEIKADP
+64 
-79 NLKRIRIVVLTTS
+79 
-92 KEEEDIYRSYD
+92 
-103 LGAASYIQKPV
+103 
-114 TSEALVKVI
+114 
-123 KTLGRYWLDIVEL
+123 
-136 PGDPDAASAPSI
+136 
-148 RVLLVEDDEDDYCL
+148 
-162 TRELLAEVPGYRV
+162 
-175 ELEWAASYEAGLSAL
+175 
-190 ARRAHD
+190 
-196 VCLLDYRLGE
+196 
-206 RSGLDLLRQAAAEDF
+206 GLDLLRRAAAEDY
-221 GTPFIV
+221 GIPFIL

-253 IDAAA
+253 IDAAV

-265 TLERKRDHEAL
+265 TLERKRDREAL
-276 ANFNLLLEHRVQERT
+276 ANFNQLLEHRVQERT

-302 AAIDR
+302 ATMDR
-307 SGQAEEGLKESQERL
+307 SRLAEEGLKESQERL
-322 RLAMATAQ
+322 RLAMTTAQ

-338 ETGMAI
+338 ETGWAI
-344 YSDQLGALCGL
+344 YSDQLGELCGL
-355 PSGSSFANYEQFLN
+355 PSGSSFANYEQFLR

-378 VAEAVARATRDD
+378 VAETVARATREYT
-390 MDYVHEYRVIQ
+390 DYVHEYRIIR
-401 PNGAVRWLADR
+401 PDGTVRWLADR

-421 ERLYVLGLAW
+421 ERLYALGLAW
-431 DVTARKEAEIEREA
+431 DVTARKEAEMEREA

-478 LNAIV
+478 LNAMV

-493 EPDAATLAKAT
+493 KPDAAALARAT
-504 AFLKRSVDQQR
+504 AYLKRSVDQQR
-515 RLIGDLLDTARIASG
+515 RLIDDLLDSARITSG

-548 LEVVRSAAE
+548 LDVVRSAAE

-570 AGPIT
+570 AGPMT

-624 DPELLPFVFD
+624 DPELLPFVFE
-634 RFRQSDTSSKRRHG
+634 RFRQSDSSSSRRHG

-655 LVHYLV
+655 LVRDMV
-661 QLHGGSVRAESPGED
+661 ALHGGSVRAESLGLG
-676 RGATFIV
+676 RGTTFTV
-683 ELPVRAVR
+683 ELPIRAVR
-691 LPAPSVPPAA
+691 LPALAVPPALARGRRKVGRKVGEDA
-701 AGLGAREVEEEA
+701 ATTGAK
-713 APGGAQTPSLA
+713 TPSLA

-742 TLLARHGAEVSAAS
+742 TVLARHGAVVNAAG
-756 SGSEALALLAQGVE
+756 SGGEALALLAEGLKG
-770 SAPPHVLVCD
+770 APPHGLVCD
-780 IAMPELDGYA
+780 IAMPDLDGYA
-790 VIGQLRALEKEHRI
+790 VIGKLRALENEHRV

-816 AYAQP
+816 AYAEP

-835 LAKPVDPAELIRVI
+835 LAKPVEPAELIRVI
-849 ASLVNEDV
+849 ASLVGEDV
-857 KLPA
+857 KQGASGRCA

>member
-1 MADDDG
+1 M
-7 DDRLMT
+7 
-13 QEAFSDAHLRNDLR
+13 QPEAQA
-27 FVEDGAELMEYLR
+27 
-40 HQGRYSDPAAAP
+40 PA
-52 RPGLILLDLNMP
+52 
-64 KKDGWEALQEIKADP
+64 
-79 NLKRIRIVVLTTS
+79 
-92 KEEEDIYRSYD
+92 
-103 LGAASYIQKPV
+103 
-114 TSEALVKVI
+114 
-123 KTLGRYWLDIVEL
+123 
-136 PGDPDAASAPSI
+136 I
-148 RVLLVEDDEDDYCL
+148 RVLLVEDDEDDYRL

-175 ELEWAASYEAGLSAL
+175 ELDWAASYEAGLSAL

-206 RSGLDLLRQAAAEDF
+206 CNGVDLLRRAAAEDY
-221 GTPFIV
+221 GIPIIV
-227 LTGYSAFEL
+227 LTGYSAFEV
-236 DVEAMRAGA
+236 DIEAMRAGA

-253 IDAAA
+253 IDAGA

-276 ANFNLLLEHRVQERT
+276 ANFNQRLERRVQERT
-291 TELEQANAALR
+291 TELEQANAALQ
-302 AAIDR
+302 AEMQR
-307 SGQAEEGLKESQERL
+307 SRQAEEGLKESQERL
-322 RLAMATAQ
+322 RLAMSTAQ

-338 ETGMAI
+338 ETGWAI

-355 PSGSSFANYEQFLN
+355 PPGSSFANHEQFLN
-369 AVHPDDRER
+369 AVYPDDRER
-378 VAEAVARATRDD
+378 VAETMARAAREDT
-390 MDYVHEYRVIQ
+390 DYVHEYRIIQ
-401 PNGAVRWLADR
+401 PDGAVRWLADR

-421 ERLYVLGLAW
+421 ERLYALGLAW
-431 DVTARKEAEIEREA
+431 DVTARKEADIEREA
-445 LYAEER
+445 LHAEEH

-483 AWLHILETTP
+483 LWLNILETTP
-493 EPDAATLAKAT
+493 EPDAAALARAI
-504 AFLKRSVDQQR
+504 AFLKRSVDHQR
-515 RLIGDLLDTARIASG
+515 RLIDDLLDTARIASG
-530 KLQLEVRALDPAA
+530 KLRLAVRALDPAA

-575 GDAGRLQQVL
+575 GDAGRLQQVV

-601 VHLRIERVDPHVRI
+601 VHLHIERVDPHVRI
-615 VVSDTGAGI
+615 TVSDTGVGI

-634 RFRQSDTSSKRRHG
+634 RFRQSDSSSKRRHG

-661 QLHGGSVRAESPGED
+661 QLHGGSVRAESPGEG
-676 RGATFIV
+676 RGTTFTV
-683 ELPVRAVR
+683 DLPIRAVR
-691 LPAPSVPPAA
+691 LPVPPVIPAPAAEGRKVKVEDDAA
-701 AGLGAREVEEEA
+701 ASGAK
-713 APGGAQTPSLA
+713 TPWLA

-733 QEDAREALA
+733 QEDAREALV
-742 TLLARHGAEVSAAS
+742 TVLTRHGAEVSAAG
-756 SGSEALALLAQGVE
+756 SGGEALALLAASLE

-790 VIGQLRALEKEHRI
+790 VIGKLRALEKEHRI
-804 PLSAQIPAIALT
+804 PLSAQVPAIALT

-835 LAKPVDPAELIRVI
+835 LAKPVEPAELIQVI
-849 ASLVNEDV
+849 ASLVYEA
-857 KLPA
+857 PA

>member
-1 MADDDG
+1 MQA
-7 DDRLMT
+7 
-13 QEAFSDAHLRNDLR
+13 EA
-27 FVEDGAELMEYLR
+27 
-40 HQGRYSDPAAAP
+40 P
-52 RPGLILLDLNMP
+52 
-64 KKDGWEALQEIKADP
+64 
-79 NLKRIRIVVLTTS
+79 
-92 KEEEDIYRSYD
+92 
-103 LGAASYIQKPV
+103 
-114 TSEALVKVI
+114 
-123 KTLGRYWLDIVEL
+123 
-136 PGDPDAASAPSI
+136 APSI
-148 RVLLVEDDEDDYCL
+148 RVLLVEDDEDDYRL
-162 TRELLAEVPGYRV
+162 TRDLLAEVRGYRI
-175 ELEWAASYEAGLSAL
+175 ELDWAESYEAGLSAL

-206 RSGLDLLRQAAAEDF
+206 CTGLDLLRRAAAEDF

-265 TLERKRDHEAL
+265 TLERKRDRESL
-276 ANFNLLLEHRVQERT
+276 ANFNQLLEHRVQERT
-291 TELEQANAALR
+291 RELEQANAALR

-307 SGQAEEGLKESQERL
+307 SRQAEEGLKESQERL

-355 PSGSSFANYEQFLN
+355 PSGSSFANYEQFLS

-378 VAEAVARATRDD
+378 VAEAVARATREDT
-390 MDYVHEYRVIQ
+390 DYVHEYRVIQ

-412 GRVYRDEHG
+412 GRIYRDEHG
-421 ERLYVLGLAW
+421 ERLYALGLAW

-456 AEAADRAKDD
+456 AEAADHAKDD

-515 RLIGDLLDTARIASG
+515 RLIGDLLDTARITSG
-530 KLQLEVRALDPAA
+530 KLQLEVRALEPAA

-634 RFRQSDTSSKRRHG
+634 RFRQSDSSSKRRHG

-661 QLHGGSVRAESPGED
+661 QLHGGSVRAESPGEG

-691 LPAPSVPPAA
+691 LPALSVPPAPA
-701 AGLGAREVEEEA
+701 EGGRKVEDEA
-713 APGGAQTPSLA
+713 APCGATTSSLA
-724 GVRLLVVDD
+724 GVRVLVVDD

-742 TLLARHGAEVSAAS
+742 TVLARHGAEVSAAG
-756 SGSEALALLAQGVE
+756 SGYEALALLAEGLA

-790 VIGQLRALEKEHRI
+790 VIGKLRALEKEHRI
-804 PLSAQIPAIALT
+804 PLSGQIPAIALT

-821 KDRVRALRA
+821 KDRVHALRA

-835 LAKPVDPAELIRVI
+835 LAKPVEPAELIRVM
-849 ASLVNEDV
+849 AGLVNENV
-857 KLPA
+857 K

>member
-1 MADDDG
+1 M
-7 DDRLMT
+7 
-13 QEAFSDAHLRNDLR
+13 
-27 FVEDGAELMEYLR
+27 
-40 HQGRYSDPAAAP
+40 
-52 RPGLILLDLNMP
+52 
-64 KKDGWEALQEIKADP
+64 
-79 NLKRIRIVVLTTS
+79 
-92 KEEEDIYRSYD
+92 
-103 LGAASYIQKPV
+103 
-114 TSEALVKVI
+114 
-123 KTLGRYWLDIVEL
+123 
-136 PGDPDAASAPSI
+136 
-148 RVLLVEDDEDDYCL
+148 LLVEDDEDDYRL
-162 TRELLAEVPGYRV
+162 TRELLAEVPGYRI
-175 ELEWAASYEAGLSAL
+175 ELDWAGSYEAGLSAL

-206 RSGLDLLRQAAAEDF
+206 CTGLDLLRRAAAEDY

-265 TLERKRDHEAL
+265 TLERKRDREAL
-276 ANFNLLLEHRVQERT
+276 ANFNQLLERRVQERT
-291 TELEQANAALR
+291 AELEQANAALR

-307 SGQAEEGLKESQERL
+307 SRQAEEGLKESQERL

-355 PSGSSFANYEQFLN
+355 PSGSSFANYEQFLD

-378 VAEAVARATRDD
+378 VAEAVARATREDT
-390 MDYVHEYRVIQ
+390 DYVHEYRIIQ

-421 ERLYVLGLAW
+421 ERLYALGLAW

-565 LIDAN
+565 LIDPN

-615 VVSDTGAGI
+615 LVSDTGAGI

-634 RFRQSDTSSKRRHG
+634 RFRQSDISSKRRHG

-701 AGLGAREVEEEA
+701 AGLGGREVEQEA
-713 APGGAQTPSLA
+713 APGGAQAPSLA

-742 TLLARHGAEVSAAS
+742 TLLARHGAQVSAAR
-756 SGSEALALLAQGVE
+756 SGSEALALLAQSVE

-835 LAKPVDPAELIRVI
+835 LAKPVEPAELIRVI
-849 ASLVNEDV
+849 ASLVNENV
-857 KLPA
+857 KQPVQTPTPS